1 MVGKLNF
8 SLPYAICAFG
18 QLPLLVT
25 TRSLSA
31 QAFSD
36 PMRGFWY
43 KVMNG
48 ATIWFF
54 YTALWRKITEEAKAN
69 DAIASSFT
77 LCCVKHGNK
86 AVVSKPAEFK
96 EKAPIGNVYRIF
108 DVLHY

>member
-1 MVGKLNF
+1 
-8 SLPYAICAFG
+8 
-18 QLPLLVT
+18 
-25 TRSLSA
+25 
-31 QAFSD
+31 
-36 PMRGFWY
+36 MRGYWY
-43 KVMNG
+43 KKMYG
-48 ATIWFF
+48 ATFRF
-54 YTALWRKITEEAKAN
+54 YYKALWRNNTEEAKAN